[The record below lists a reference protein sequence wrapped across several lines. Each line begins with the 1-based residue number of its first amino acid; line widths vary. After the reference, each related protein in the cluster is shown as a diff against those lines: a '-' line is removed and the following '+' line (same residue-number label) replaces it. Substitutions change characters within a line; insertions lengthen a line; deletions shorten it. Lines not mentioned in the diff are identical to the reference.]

1 MSMART
7 VNRCGKYNKNLC
19 FSPEKN
25 CWTDYH
31 TKSWAELGID
41 KVMEEE
47 LKKEDHGD
55 DQDSV
60 DECYV

>member
-1 MSMART
+1 MART
-7 VNRCGKYNKNLC
+7 VNRCRKCNKNLC
-19 FSPEKN
+19 FSSEKN

-41 KVMEEE
+41 KAMEEE

-60 DECYV
+60 DECYA